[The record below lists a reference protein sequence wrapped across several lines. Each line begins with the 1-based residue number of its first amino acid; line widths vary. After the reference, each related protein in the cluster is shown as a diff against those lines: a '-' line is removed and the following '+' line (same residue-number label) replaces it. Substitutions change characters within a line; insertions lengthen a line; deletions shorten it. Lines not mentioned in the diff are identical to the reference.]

1 MCSAGWATRILTPE
15 AEMSTQR
22 TNGASSSWLHRLAA
36 VFSREPRDRQALIEI
51 LRRSENRNLLDPDVL
66 IMVEGALHVSDMQVR
81 DIMVPKVQMV
91 VLAQDAG
98 PEEII
103 KAAVA
108 SGHSRFPVIGED
120 GNDVLGILMAKDLL
134 AYYAHPAEE
143 RFNIRD
149 LMRPA
154 VFVPESK
161 RLNVL
166 LREFRSSHNHM
177 AVVVDEYGVTGLVT
191 IEDVIEEIVGEIE
204 DEHDLE
210 EEEYIR
216 QHGHNRFTVQGITPI
231 EEFNELFLTDLNDDE
246 YDTIGG
252 LIVNAFGH
260 LPKRGEVI
268 DFEGFNVKIL
278 RADKR
283 RVHLLRFEKSD
294 SREHRT

>member
-1 MCSAGWATRILTPE
+1 
-15 AEMSTQR
+15 MSTQR
-22 TNGASSSWLHRLAA
+22 THGTSSSWLHRLAG
-36 VFSREPRDRQALIEI
+36 VFSREPKDRQALIEI

-66 IMVEGALHVSDMQVR
+66 IMVEGALHVSEMQVR

-91 VLAQDAG
+91 VVAHNAG
-98 PEEII
+98 PDEII
-103 KAAVA
+103 KTAVA

-120 GNDVLGILMAKDLL
+120 ANDVLGILMAKDLL
-134 AYYAHPAEE
+134 TYYARPEPE
-143 RFNIRD
+143 RFDIRD

-166 LREFRSSHNHM
+166 LREFRTGHNHM
-177 AVVVDEYGVTGLVT
+177 AVVVDEYGIAGLVT

-216 QHGHNRFTVQGITPI
+216 QHGHNRFTVQAITPI
-231 EEFNELFLTDLNDDE
+231 EEFNEFFLTDLNDDE

-268 DFEGFNVKIL
+268 DFGGFNVKVL

-283 RVHLLRFEKSD
+283 RVRLLRFEKSD
-294 SREHRT
+294 SREHKA